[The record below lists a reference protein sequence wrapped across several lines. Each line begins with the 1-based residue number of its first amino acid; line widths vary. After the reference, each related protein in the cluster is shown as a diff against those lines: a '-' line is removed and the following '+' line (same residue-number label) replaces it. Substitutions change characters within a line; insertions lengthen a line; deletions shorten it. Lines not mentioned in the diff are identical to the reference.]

1 VSPASR
7 PHPRKRTR
15 NCITVCMAAK
25 LRGLS
30 SAAIRR
36 AVAAALAGR
45 TIRSVNVAVVSD
57 ATMADLHERYM
68 GDSRPT
74 DVLSFDLRDQEDDE
88 AIEGEIVV
96 SSETA
101 RRVARQL
108 GVTSSKELLRYAIH
122 GALHLAGEDD
132 RTANQR
138 KRMRREEDRVLAA
151 LSGKTVARPRSGRKG
166 LSARR

>member
-1 VSPASR
+1 
-7 PHPRKRTR
+7 
-15 NCITVCMAAK
+15 M
-25 LRGLS
+25 
-30 SAAIRR
+30 AIRR

-45 TIRSVNVAVVSD
+45 TIRSVSVAVVSD

-68 GDSRPT
+68 GDSRST
-74 DVLSFDLRDQEDDE
+74 DVLSFDLRDREDDE

-96 SSETA
+96 SAETA

-108 GVTSSKELLRYAIH
+108 RVTPNEELLRYAIH

-132 RTANQR
+132 RTADQR

-151 LSGKTVARPRSGRKG
+151 LIGKPASPPGSGRKR
-166 LSARR
+166 LSVRR